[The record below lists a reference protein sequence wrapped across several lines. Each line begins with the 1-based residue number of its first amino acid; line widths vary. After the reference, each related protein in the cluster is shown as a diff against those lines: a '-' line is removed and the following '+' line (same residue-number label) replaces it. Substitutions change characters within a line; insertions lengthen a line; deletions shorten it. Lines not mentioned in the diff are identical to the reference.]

1 MSGYKN
7 TINLPKTDFPMKAG
21 LAQREP
27 EMLSKWEGEGLYE
40 KIQERRKDAPLYLLH
55 DGPPFANGDVHM
67 GTALNKIL
75 KDFVVKSKT
84 MAGFRAPFVPG
95 WDCHGLPIEFRVV
108 KSSAGLTPAE
118 VRRRSEE
125 YARKFI
131 DIQRRQFRRLGVLGD
146 WEHPYLTLDPSYEAG
161 MIRSFARFVEKGL
174 VYRKKKPVL
183 WSTGAQTALAEAEV
197 EYQDKTSPAVY
208 VLFPFVSGELA
219 GKASV
224 VIWTTTPWTL
234 PANLAIAVN
243 AGHQYAVVRVRLE
256 GAEKTIVLA
265 EALLDSF
272 CAATG
277 AEKLSVEKSIPGSEL
292 EGLEASH
299 PFLPRNATIHT
310 AAFVTLD
317 TGTGCVHIAPGHG
330 EDDYHLGMER
340 GLALLSPVD
349 DYGRYTEECG
359 LTEFVGKNVFEANA
373 DIIDLLKQKGAL
385 AGQGAHEHSYP
396 HCWRSKT
403 PVIFRA
409 VEQFFIRIENIRAK
423 ALEEVD
429 ATTWLPHWGR
439 NRIRGTVESR
449 PDWCI
454 SRQRTW
460 GVPLPVFYDAK
471 GAPILDPA
479 VIHKVADI
487 FSEKG
492 TNSWFEMDDAA
503 WCALVGL
510 PSGTTRRNDTLD
522 VWMDSGLS
530 HETVMRQRP
539 ELGFP
544 ADLYLEAT
552 DQHRGW
558 FQSSLMTSVALNDC
572 APYRAV
578 LTHGFVMDVDTR
590 KKISKSAAGGY
601 QKPTDA
607 DHYVNKYGADLLRL
621 WVSSVNFTDDVPF
634 SEEIFTRLSDSYRR
648 VRNTLRILLANLHD
662 YDAANPPAPE
672 SLTFVDRWVLARL
685 QEVVATCLDAYE
697 KLEFHRV
704 YHTINQF
711 CAVDLSSL
719 YVDITKDRLYCDT
732 VDSTRRRATQF
743 AMHSVLDALT
753 RLLAPI
759 IAFTAEEAWGYFQ
772 PGTSIHLQD
781 FPKLD
786 ARWTNADAVG
796 TMDQLLQI
804 RSRISQ
810 SVEKP
815 QKAGEI
821 GSALEARVKLSV
833 TTSEATLLE
842 PLKVEL
848 EEVFILSDL
857 EVVSC
862 DTASVEI
869 SKIPHARCERC
880 WRHRPEVGSSA
891 NHPTLCTRC
900 EEALDV
906 LG

>member
-27 EMLSKWEGEGLYE
+27 ETLSKWEGEGLYE

-208 VLFPFVSGELA
+208 VLFPLVSGELA

-277 AEKLSVEKSIPGSEL
+277 AEKLSVEKTIPGSEL

-349 DYGRYTEECG
+349 DYGCYTEECG
-359 LTEFVGKNVFEANA
+359 LPEFVGKNVFEANA
-373 DIIDLLKQKGAL
+373 GIIELLKQKGAL

-471 GAPILDPA
+471 GQPILDPA
-479 VIHKVADI
+479 VICKVADI

-510 PSGTTRRNDTLD
+510 PAGTTRRNDTLD

-530 HETVMRQRP
+530 HETVLRQRP

-558 FQSSLMTSVALNDC
+558 FQSSLMTSVALNEC

-662 YDAANPPAPE
+662 YDVANPPAPE
-672 SLTFVDRWVLARL
+672 SLTFVDRWILARL
-685 QEVVATCLDAYE
+685 QEVVSTCLDAYE

-732 VDSTRRRATQF
+732 VTSSRRRATQF

-772 PGTSIHLQD
+772 PGTSVHLQD
-781 FPKLD
+781 FPKPD

-810 SVEKP
+810 AVEKP

-833 TTSEATLLE
+833 TASEAALLE

-857 EVVSC
+857 EVVSS

-869 SKIPHARCERC
+869 SKTPNARCERC

-891 NHPTLCTRC
+891 NHPTLCARC
-900 EEALDV
+900 EEALAV